1 MVLRTENLTKDF
13 GGLVAVNKVNFELEE
28 GTLSVIIG
36 PNGAGK
42 STFINLISGA
52 LPCTEGKVFFKGEDI
67 TKLPPHKRIRR
78 GMGRVFQITSLFP
91 KYTVLQNVLV
101 GLVREQKR
109 GTSFLFSSL
118 SRDTSPSIFQDAE
131 GILEKT
137 YLSDERDELADNLPL
152 GSKRRLEIAL
162 SLSTSPDLFL
172 LDEPMAGLTGEE
184 MENMLNFIKNDL
196 SIEHTIIVIEHRLE
210 AVMRLAE
217 RITVMQEGKVIADG
231 TPAEIRTSEAVK
243 KAYLGSYGE
252 QS

>member
-1 MVLRTENLTKDF
+1 MLLRTENLTKDF
-13 GGLVAVNKVNFELEE
+13 GGLVAVNKVNYELEE

-42 STFINLISGA
+42 SSFLNLISGVV
-52 LPCTEGKVFFKGEDI
+52 PCTEGKIFFKGADI
-67 TKLPPHKRIRR
+67 TKLPPHERSRR

-109 GTSFLFSSL
+109 GSSFLFSSL
-118 SRDTSPSIFQDAE
+118 SRNTSPSVFQKAE
-131 GILEKT
+131 EILEKT
-137 YLSDERDELADNLPL
+137 YLSNEKDELADNLPL

-162 SLSTSPDLFL
+162 SLSTNPDLFL
-172 LDEPMAGLTGEE
+172 LDEPMVGLTGEE
-184 MENMLNFIKNDL
+184 MENILDFIKNDL
-196 SIEHTIIVIEHRLE
+196 ARKHTIIVIEHRLE

-217 RITVMQEGKVIADG
+217 RITVMQEGRVIADG
-231 TPAEIRTSEAVK
+231 TPSEIRASEAVK

-252 QS
+252 QT